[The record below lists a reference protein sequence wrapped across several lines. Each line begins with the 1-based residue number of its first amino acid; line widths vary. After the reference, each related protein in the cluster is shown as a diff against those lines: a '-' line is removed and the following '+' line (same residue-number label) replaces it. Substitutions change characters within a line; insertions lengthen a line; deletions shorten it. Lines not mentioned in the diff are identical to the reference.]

1 MVDEKASKPPT
12 DRKQSVS
19 RHAGMGAVEVG
30 LIGAKLS
37 RPRVP
42 PAFVPR
48 QRLIDLLDAGSRR
61 PVTLVSA
68 GPGWGKTLLVAS
80 WADTGDTPGP
90 VGWLSLDREDNYPN
104 VFWSN
109 VVAALRG
116 TGAVPDGS
124 DLTEIVG
131 GAPVNRA
138 LIERIFAAVARLPNP
153 VVLVLDD
160 LQLIDDPEVI
170 SGLGVLL
177 RYQPD
182 QLRLILVARSDPDL
196 PLRRLRPAGLLTEV
210 RVADLEF
217 NADEAAELLSQHGLR
232 LGADELR
239 TLLERT
245 EGWAAGLRLA
255 GIYLTARGARH
266 TIADFAGDRGIV
278 ADYLIGEVLAYQPPE
293 VRRFLIY
300 TSIVDQI
307 SGDLADA
314 IMDDVHGQAMLE
326 QLERANAFVVGL
338 GTRPEWFHYHH
349 LLGDLL
355 RHLLQVEDAELIPQL
370 HLRAAV
376 WYSRNDA
383 QLKAVAHAAAAG
395 DWPLVGRFT
404 LAGVASFVLSAER
417 AALVKVLQ
425 GVPPEQFS
433 ATAELKI
440 CAALL
445 MLHAGNYDAIPGLIA
460 AARQLLTGREAADRR
475 AVEIALSSLEAALA
489 RIRGD
494 ISGLIGAAT
503 DVLRLVADVRFDE
516 LTSVLQH
523 RAAAVNN
530 KGVGLLWTG
539 ELDRADQYLRSAVM
553 AARAADVE
561 LVEINAVG
569 HLALIDFMRGLL
581 VEACDQALAAIDL
594 ARRRGWTAT
603 RHVVPAYLVLAL
615 VEIERHHVAGA
626 EQALKHG
633 SAADLSDPDTVQRV
647 ALRVV
652 QARLLLVKGRAA
664 VAAAVLERIRHEAD
678 QAVPPPVLARW
689 LALTEAELELAAG
702 RPLRAGQRIARVVP
716 ALVVSADAPAYR
728 ERVFRARVALALGD
742 AGEAEAL
749 LAPVREAATDV
760 VTAVEAWL
768 VSAVLA
774 DVQGRSDQSAE
785 ALNRALILAGP
796 QGIRR
801 PFLVIEKSMVAALV
815 ERHRARGGSQFVADL
830 LAEMASGRSRTGP
843 SGTGAQLSS
852 RELEVLRY
860 LPTVLNAAEI
870 ADELHVSVNTI
881 KAHTRSIY
889 RKLDASRRREAVIR
903 ARDAG
908 LLG

>member
-1 MVDEKASKPPT
+1 MAHEEASKPPT
-12 DRKQSVS
+12 DSRESVH
-19 RHAGMGAVEVG
+19 RQARTGAVESG
-30 LIGAKLS
+30 LTRAKLS

-48 QRLIDLLDAGSRR
+48 QRLIDLLNIGSRR

-80 WADTGDTPGP
+80 WADTGETPGP

-104 VFWSN
+104 AFWSN

-124 DLTEIVG
+124 DLTEMVG
-131 GAPVNRA
+131 GAPANHA
-138 LIERIFAAVARLPNP
+138 LIERIFAALARLPDP

-160 LQLIDDPEVI
+160 LQVIDDPEVI
-170 SGLGVLL
+170 RGLDLLL

-182 QLRLILVARSDPDL
+182 QLRLILVTRADPDL
-196 PLRRLRPAGLLTEV
+196 PLRRLRPAGMLTEI
-210 RVADLEF
+210 RVAHLEF
-217 NADEAAELLSQHGLR
+217 DAGEAAELLAQHGLR
-232 LGADELR
+232 LDVDELR

-255 GIYLTARGARH
+255 GIYLTAPGARH
-266 TIADFAGDRGIV
+266 SIADFAGDRGIV
-278 ADYLIGEVLAYQPPE
+278 ADYLIGEVLDYQPPE
-293 VRRFLIY
+293 VRRFLMY

-307 SGDLADA
+307 SGGLADA

-338 GTRPEWFHYHH
+338 GTRPEWFHYHN

-355 RHLLQVEDAELIPQL
+355 RHLLQVEGAELIPQL

-376 WYSRNDA
+376 WYFGNDA
-383 QLKAVAHAAAAG
+383 QLKAVTHAAAGG
-395 DWPLVGRFT
+395 DWPLVGRFM
-404 LAGVASFVLSAER
+404 LAGVASFVLSSER
-417 AALVKVLQ
+417 GALVKVLQ
-425 GVPPEQFS
+425 GIPPEQLS

-445 MLHAGNYDAIPGLIA
+445 MLHAGNYDAIPGRIVA
-460 AARQLLTGREAADRR
+460 AQRLLTGRPEADRR

-494 ISGLIGAAT
+494 IPALIAAAT
-503 DVLRLVADVRFDE
+503 EVLRLVVDVRFDE
-516 LTSVLQH
+516 LASVIQF
-523 RAAAVNN
+523 RAAAVGD
-530 KGVGLLWTG
+530 KGVGLLWKG
-539 ELDRADQYLRSAVM
+539 EIDSADQYLRSTVV

-569 HLALIDFMRGLL
+569 HLALIDFMRGSLA
-581 VEACDQALAAIDL
+581 EACDQALTALGL

-615 VEIERHHVAGA
+615 VELERHHVAGA

-633 SAADLSDPDTVQRV
+633 SAADLADPDLAQQV

-652 QARLLLVKGRAA
+652 QARLLLGKGQVAT
-664 VAAAVLERIRHEAD
+664 AAAVLEGTRRGAD
-678 QAVPPPVLARW
+678 LAVLPPVLARW
-689 LALTEAELELAAG
+689 LAITEAEIELAAG
-702 RPLRAGQRIARVVP
+702 RPQRARQRIGRASSGHALVHREQVLRA
-716 ALVVSADAPAYR
+716 
-728 ERVFRARVALALGD
+728 RAELALGNAD
-742 AGEAEAL
+742 EAEAL
-749 LAPVREAATDV
+749 LAPVRAAATDV
-760 VTAVEAWL
+760 VAAVEAWL
-768 VSAVLA
+768 VTAVLA
-774 DVQGRSDQSAE
+774 ELQGRGGRSVE
-785 ALNRALILAGP
+785 ALTRALILAEP

-801 PFLVIEKSMVAALV
+801 PFFVIEKSIVAVLV
-815 ERHRARGGSQFVADL
+815 ERYWTQDASQFLADIFLEMAPGRARAGS
-830 LAEMASGRSRTGP
+830 P
-843 SGTGAQLSS
+843 GTATQLST

-889 RKLDASRRREAVIR
+889 RKLDASRRREAVTR

-908 LLG
+908 LLS